1 MTEALTP
8 DELGEADENLFAKL
22 CAQAKLTDLCHAHI
36 VPQANPLMTGVSVT
50 GRFQS
55 RCRSAGMS
63 QDLPAAA
70 DPEPVIYDYQVDRLP
85 SPKAA
90 MRLSGSSSDLADDCN
105 WVDRPMAVLGAIGS
119 SDANHRF

>member
-1 MTEALTP
+1 MDRLRGAEHSSP
-8 DELGEADENLFAKL
+8 IG
-22 CAQAKLTDLCHAHI
+22 QAKT
-36 VPQANPLMTGVSVT
+36 
-50 GRFQS
+50 
-55 RCRSAGMS
+55 
-63 QDLPAAA
+63 AAR